1 MPTVPLGA
9 SGFSSRPVQSAARR
23 TMLFGLAT
31 TLASLPGAAQD
42 KSEIKLEVVK
52 YDGLKDAV
60 VRHRGKVLLIDF
72 WGEY

>member
-1 MPTVPLGA
+1 MAMDGNAEESYMRWLPM
-9 SGFSSRPVQSAARR
+9 
-23 TMLFGLAT
+23 TMLFGLGT